1 MTFAIRS
8 GISLAS
14 GYAIKTLSKFLDKLP
29 QDEKNSLSVTKSR
42 LQTKITIITPAM
54 DLIELIS
61 ARGNTSLD
69 STMELT
75 RSLKHDID
83 EFEHQVDEINDK
95 IVELGALGAKQGDSA
110 KRAAEKVESYMKDL
124 LFRIEEAIPLI
135 SLALTTSGAHL
146 SARLPDSVS
155 PGRLLQAANYLS
167 NADLRFDAGKN
178 AVQVGPVF
186 SLKLYSIFYGAH
198 RVQAITDI
206 SWKEEHAKCRVWLER
221 VKHDQMIYS
230 YQLHIEEDLDD
241 GRYHEQEELKAGG
254 RKRTIDVTAVT
265 RLFFSASGRL
275 LEIDGSNTPV
285 LVLKLNSLF
294 QVVPDQPAT
303 LDQYGQVEWLAFELY
318 ESEEDEDDDEDEQDE
333 EESETEDEDD
343 DDAKSEE
350 GKEQKKEEEE
360 KRRREED
367 DDLEAELAKKMMNLS
382 LNGPPIDGPSLSL
395 LEYLIRLAALQAND
409 QESMYQIDDERI
421 SLYLQDEAAHTR
433 PAGASDD
440 GNPEDLLARHTPR
453 RNSPGRS
460 PRRSPRQTSRMS
472 SPGLSPF
479 NPASRAMTPY
489 TPSRQSRSSTSESP
503 EATPWERDRMARNP
517 ALRRVMGEYTESPLK
532 SKSKQR

>member
-1 MTFAIRS
+1 
-8 GISLAS
+8 
-14 GYAIKTLSKFLDKLP
+14 
-29 QDEKNSLSVTKSR
+29 
-42 LQTKITIITPAM
+42 M

-110 KRAAEKVESYMKDL
+110 KKAAEKVESYMKDL

-155 PGRLLQAANYLS
+155 PGRLLQAANCLS
-167 NADLRFDAGKN
+167 NADLRFDAGKDR
-178 AVQVGPVF
+178 VQVGPVF

-221 VKHDQMIYS
+221 VSHDQVVYS

-241 GRYHEQEELKAGG
+241 GRYHEQSELDAGG
-254 RKRTIDVTAVT
+254 RKRTVDVTAVT

-294 QVVPDQPAT
+294 QVVPDQQAT
-303 LDQYGQVEWLAFELY
+303 AEQYGQVEWLAFELY
-318 ESEEDEDDDEDEQDE
+318 EDGEDEDDEEDEEDE
-333 EESETEDEDD
+333 EESDAEDEEYGG
-343 DDAKSEE
+343 KREE
-350 GKEQKKEEEE
+350 GTEQKNDDE
-360 KRRREED
+360 KRRHEDD

-395 LEYLIRLAALQAND
+395 LEYLIRLSALQAND

-453 RNSPGRS
+453 MSSPGRS

-479 NPASRAMTPY
+479 NPASRPMTPY
-489 TPSRQSRSSTSESP
+489 TPSRQSGSTSTSDSP

-517 ALRRVMGEYTESPLK
+517 ALRRVMGAYTESPLK
-532 SKSKQR
+532 SKSRQR